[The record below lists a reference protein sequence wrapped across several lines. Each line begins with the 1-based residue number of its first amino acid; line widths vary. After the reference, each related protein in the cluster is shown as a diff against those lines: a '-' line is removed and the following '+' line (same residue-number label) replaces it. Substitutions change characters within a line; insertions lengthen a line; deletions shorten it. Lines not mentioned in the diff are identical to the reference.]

1 MKKSKQPNGARN
13 SSESPRKALLITRVS
28 TSRQAENDEG
38 SLKNQLQRLR
48 GYMDYRIS
56 CSEEWRE
63 VIHIELRA
71 IFGKDSVRS
80 QEFQPLY
87 EEVRTGRVNTVLCPS
102 LDRVCRSV
110 ADFLALF
117 EFLSQNGVEFVSLR
131 EQFDTATP

>member
-71 IFGKDSVRS
+71 ISGKDSVRS